1 MRCWRSCRPIFREAP
16 GNGKL
21 LLDLEEPGEF
31 CAVLEPQGFAVAA
44 DVQFIERVEALVGR
58 GAVQV
63 I

>member
-1 MRCWRSCRPIFREAP
+1 
-16 GNGKL
+16 
-21 LLDLEEPGEF
+21 
-31 CAVLEPQGFAVAA
+31 VLEPQGFAVAA